1 MTLTLSIT
9 FLVLFILATIYSKKT
24 YKIRQNH
31 TFKRLLYLSSLA
43 NIMVYCI
50 WIIGC
55 LLVLMEILLISDVYN
70 ITSFPWSLFEVLLI
84 ALVIVLLLTSGRIQ
98 WSTYHDKDND
108 KQRLRPILK
117 ALFIQMMLVSFTS
130 ILLAIKFFI
139 HGS

>member
-9 FLVLFILATIYSKKT
+9 FLVLFILATIYSKNT
-24 YKIRQNH
+24 CKIRQNH
-31 TFKRLLYLSSLA
+31 IFKRLFYLSSLA

-50 WIIGC
+50 WFIGC

-98 WSTYHDKDND
+98 RSTYHDKDND
-108 KQRLRPILK
+108 KQRLRPIFK